1 MTESK
6 SNQYRC
12 CNEDIS
18 IFHWFLFSLNHFTIW
33 RWNALVPKHSLKGF
47 FSKWHLFFITTK
59 RTSQILFYN
68 LTAKRSLPK
77 HFIRVALLQ
86 WGHLYFFILQF
97 DDKIHW
103 CQNIPSKGYFSRWH
117 LFFITIVWTC
127 QFVASQFE
135 SETGLCQNI
144 SSKGHFSDWNLFFV
158 AEMRTSKFSSFQ
170 FYGKTNWCLNVFSKG
185 ILANGTFSFLQRG
198 NIKFY
203 FTIWQQNCIS
213 AKNLSVAF

>member
-1 MTESK
+1 M
-6 SNQYRC
+6 
-12 CNEDIS
+12 
-18 IFHWFLFSLNHFTIW
+18 
-33 RWNALVPKHSLKGF
+33 
-47 FSKWHLFFITTK
+47 
-59 RTSQILFYN
+59 
-68 LTAKRSLPK
+68 PK

-117 LFFITIVWTC
+117 LFFNTIVWTC

-170 FYGKTNWCLNVFSKG
+170 FYGKTNWCLNIFSKG
-185 ILANGTFSFLQRG
+185 IWQMTLFHFFKEEISNFTLKFDSKIVSVQKIHQSGILVNDIHFSL
-198 NIKFY
+198 
-203 FTIWQQNCIS
+203 
-213 AKNLSVAF
+213 L